1 MSHGCYVAVLL
12 LLNQQWKLEF
22 VCDVFSASRLMFE
35 ASGFLVSSV
44 FLLIGV
50 TLVLRVDVAVG
61 RWFKRLIPD
70 AAT

>member
-1 MSHGCYVAVLL
+1 MLVLFMLLTLRHGAYICSSV
-12 LLNQQWKLEF
+12 
-22 VCDVFSASRLMFE
+22 SSRLMFE

-61 RWFKRLIPD
+61 RWFKKLIPD
-70 AAT
+70 ASR